1 MAPEVIEFYGAR
13 PQSDIWSLGCTV
25 IELLRGE
32 PPYFNHD
39 PFSAMYKMVED
50 EHPPL
55 PSGISQV
62 QKAGKNC
69 FNFFQ
74 ALYHFLME
82 CFKKDVNFRVG
93 AKDLMKHVWLIGD
106 KKVEIVNY
114 GI

>member
-1 MAPEVIEFYGAR
+1 VAPEVIEFYGAR

-62 QKAGKNC
+62 LDI
-69 FNFFQ
+69 FI
-74 ALYHFLME
+74 LVS
-82 CFKKDVNFRVG
+82 DFR
-93 AKDLMKHVWLIGD
+93 HYITF
-106 KKVEIVNY
+106 
-114 GI
+114 

>member
-55 PSGISQV
+55 PSGISQ
-62 QKAGKNC
+62 
-69 FNFFQ
+69 

-93 AKDLMKHVWLIGD
+93 AKELMKHAWLIGD
-106 KKVEIVNY
+106 KKVCESIYVY
-114 GI
+114 I